1 MSDVQEVKAGMRL
14 SNESGLVEYGV
25 IVNGVFHPMTAE
37 RTGDYQERQAAGEQS
52 QTEQPQTTGEGQ

>member
-25 IVNGVFHPMTAE
+25 LVDGVFHPFASE
-37 RTGDYQERQAAGEQS
+37 RTGDYQERQAAGEQAL
-52 QTEQPQTTGEGQ
+52 EDEKKTTGKSK